1 MKHLRV
7 CFAVSAALVLG
18 ACSKTPPPPEPVRS
32 VKLMTVAPS
41 GLTAQEVYAGEVR
54 AQVESAQ
61 GFRVG
66 GKVLRRHVEVGQR
79 VRAGQMLMELDP
91 ADLRLV
97 AEAGQAQVAAAKTQ
111 RDLSAADLKRYRD
124 LKAQGF
130 ISGAELER
138 REASLAAAE
147 ATLRQASA
155 QASVQG
161 NQAGY
166 AQLRADGAGV
176 VLSIGAEPGQVVAA
190 GAPVVRIA
198 HDGARD
204 VVFGVPEDRVSSM
217 QVGDK
222 VQVRLWGSD
231 ASSMQAVVREVAA
244 SADAAGRT
252 FQVRAALSAEAVA
265 ALGATARV
273 SFEHAGGPVQAIRLP
288 TSALARIGGDTVVWV
303 FDPSASTVQPRPV
316 QVAAADGND
325 VVLLDGVRP
334 GEEVVATGVHV
345 LSPGQQVVRFGASRP
360 AADNLPFPEHR

>member
-1 MKHLRV
+1 MKHMRV
-7 CFAVSAALVLG
+7 CFAVSAALALV

-91 ADLRLV
+91 ADLRLA

-111 RDLSAADLKRYRD
+111 RDLAAADLKRYRD

-130 ISGAELER
+130 ISGTELER

-147 ATLRQASA
+147 ASLRQASA

-166 AQLRADGAGV
+166 AQLRADGDGV
-176 VLSIGAEPGQVVAA
+176 VLSVGAEPGQVVSA

-198 HDGARD
+198 RDGVRD
-204 VVFGVPEDRVSSM
+204 VVFGVPEDRVSFV
-217 QVGDK
+217 QVGDRA
-222 VQVRLWGSD
+222 QVRLW
-231 ASSMQAVVREVAA
+231 ASEAPAVPAVVREVAA
-244 SADAAGRT
+244 SADPAGRT
-252 FQVRAALSAEAVA
+252 FQVRVALPADTRA

-273 SFEHAGGPVQAIRLP
+273 NFEHAGGPVQAIRLP
-288 TSALARIGGDTVVWV
+288 TSALARIGDDTAVWV
-303 FDPSASTVQPRPV
+303 FDPAAGTVQPRPV
-316 QVAAADGND
+316 KVAAADGND

-334 GEEVVATGVHV
+334 GEEVVAAGVHV
-345 LSPGQQVVRFGASRP
+345 LSPGQHVVRFDASRASADSLPP
-360 AADNLPFPEHR
+360 APSR